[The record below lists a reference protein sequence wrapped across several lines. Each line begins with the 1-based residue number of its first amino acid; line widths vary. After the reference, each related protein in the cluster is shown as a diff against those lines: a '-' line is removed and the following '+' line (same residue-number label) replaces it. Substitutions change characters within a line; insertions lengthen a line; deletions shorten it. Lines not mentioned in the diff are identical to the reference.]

1 MQNTPIDNE
10 LFQQGV
16 QLMIYGMGTVFVFL
30 AVLVLVTIS
39 MSYIVNRFFPDAV
52 PSVEPKAQTARQA
65 PQSGDDSTLLAVIT
79 AAIHQ
84 YRSNQK

>member
-1 MQNTPIDNE
+1 MQNSTVDHE
-10 LFQQGV
+10 LFQQGI

-30 AVLVLVTIS
+30 AVLVLVTMA
-39 MSYIVNRFFPDAV
+39 MSYIVNRFFPDVTPTTEPRARAV
-52 PSVEPKAQTARQA
+52 QSVA
-65 PQSGDDSTLLAVIT
+65 PETDNSTLLAVIT

>member
-1 MQNTPIDNE
+1 MQNTAVDDE

-30 AVLVLVTIS
+30 AVLVLVTVS
-39 MSYIVNRFFPDAV
+39 MSYIVNRFFPDVTPAA
-52 PSVEPKAQTARQA
+52 EPKTQTPQQA
-65 PQSGDDSTLLAVIT
+65 STGPDDSTLLAVIS

>member
-1 MQNTPIDNE
+1 MQNSTVDNE

-52 PSVEPKAQTARQA
+52 PSIEPKAQA
-65 PQSGDDSTLLAVIT
+65 PQQAVNSADESTLLAVIT
-79 AAIHQ
+79 AAVHQ